1 MILHRSTL
9 TKRLI
14 TLTASAG
21 LLASMCACSSTSD
34 TTDQTSSA
42 NTASETTTDI
52 GNVVIFT
59 PSDGITISQQTPL
72 SKWEKLVPEIVSSL
86 KDEGI
91 DGENIT
97 VKSSSSLD
105 KQSQSVQD
113 YVVNHV
119 NETTEEQSDQGK
131 TTLVVAPVA
140 QTSDSDRQYGDYAG
154 HTISWDSDSSDEDE
168 QAYAQ
173 AAERLVAALQLA
185 QNEGMD
191 VVLVSN
197 TLDGYTPDV
206 YVPMITAEQIGEL
219 QAQKLVEKLK
229 LDTTSSDNP
238 KYLEVL
244 LPYSKNG
251 DGDTDSN
258 FTQSVFAGIWKILGP
273 YFQEGKAVSPS
284 GTLTSSSTDDD
295 WKSVAFNASD
305 AANIKKTL
313 AERLGMDAGQSRHT
327 RIDGVIACNDYVAG
341 YVTDALESLGYT
353 GSSADINP
361 SITISGIVDSIA
373 GKKDLKKKSVP
384 DPIKAPQSQDTED
397 GSSDSEASDDALE
410 EQNAQWPI
418 VTGYGAYVSSLPSI
432 VDGSQWMTALEK
444 RKTLAEDIAQ
454 VCARLNASR
463 KVSEMDFMTTSDMNG
478 TQVPT
483 VHEEPL
489 AVSASN
495 LKKALI
501 EPGYVSLA
509 DAGL

>member
-1 MILHRSTL
+1 MTLHRSTA

-14 TLTASAG
+14 ALMASIG
-21 LLASMCACSSTSD
+21 LLASLCACSSTSD
-34 TTDQTSSA
+34 TTDQTSADDTTSESTT
-42 NTASETTTDI
+42 NT
-52 GNVVIFT
+52 GNVAIFT

-86 KDEGI
+86 KEEGF

-119 NETTEEQSDQGK
+119 NETSEDQTDQGR

-140 QTSDSDRQYGDYAG
+140 QTVDSDRQYGDYAS
-154 HTISWDSDSSDEDE
+154 HAISWDSDSSDEDE

-173 AAERLVAALQLA
+173 AAERLVSALQLA
-185 QNEGMD
+185 QNEGME

-197 TLDGYTPDV
+197 TFAGYTPDV

-244 LPYSKNG
+244 LPYDMDEEN
-251 DGDTDSN
+251 DTDPN
-258 FTQSVFAGIWKILGP
+258 FAQSVFKGIWKVLGP
-273 YFQEGKAVSPS
+273 YFQKGKAVSPS
-284 GTLTSSSTDDD
+284 GTLTSSSVETD
-295 WKSVAFNASD
+295 WKNVAFD
-305 AANIKKTL
+305 ADDAENIKKTL
-313 AERLGMDAGQSRHT
+313 AERLGMDKDQSRHT
-327 RIDGVIACNDYVAG
+327 RIDGIISCNDYVAG

-353 GSSADINP
+353 GSAADINP

-384 DPIKAPQSQDTED
+384 DPIKAPQSQDAEK
-397 GSSDSEASDDALE
+397 GSSDTGASDDTLE

-418 VTGYGAYVSSLPSI
+418 VTGYGAYVSSLPNI
-432 VDGSQWMTALEK
+432 VDGSQWMTALEN

-454 VCARLNASR
+454 VCVRLNTSR
-463 KVSEMDFMTTSDMNG
+463 EVSEMDFMTTSDING
-478 TQVPT
+478 IQVPT
-483 VHEEPL
+483 VYEDAL

>member
-1 MILHRSTL
+1 
-9 TKRLI
+9 
-14 TLTASAG
+14 
-21 LLASMCACSSTSD
+21 
-34 TTDQTSSA
+34 
-42 NTASETTTDI
+42 
-52 GNVVIFT
+52 
-59 PSDGITISQQTPL
+59 
-72 SKWEKLVPEIVSSL
+72 
-86 KDEGI
+86 
-91 DGENIT
+91 
-97 VKSSSSLD
+97 
-105 KQSQSVQD
+105 
-113 YVVNHV
+113 
-119 NETTEEQSDQGK
+119 
-131 TTLVVAPVA
+131 
-140 QTSDSDRQYGDYAG
+140 
-154 HTISWDSDSSDEDE
+154 
-168 QAYAQ
+168 
-173 AAERLVAALQLA
+173 
-185 QNEGMD
+185 
-191 VVLVSN
+191 
-197 TLDGYTPDV
+197 
-206 YVPMITAEQIGEL
+206 
-219 QAQKLVEKLK
+219 
-229 LDTTSSDNP
+229 
-238 KYLEVL
+238 
-244 LPYSKNG
+244 
-251 DGDTDSN
+251 
-258 FTQSVFAGIWKILGP
+258 
-273 YFQEGKAVSPS
+273 
-284 GTLTSSSTDDD
+284 
-295 WKSVAFNASD
+295 
-305 AANIKKTL
+305 
-313 AERLGMDAGQSRHT
+313 MDADQSRHT

-463 KVSEMDFMTTSDMNG
+463 KVSEMDFMTTSNMNG